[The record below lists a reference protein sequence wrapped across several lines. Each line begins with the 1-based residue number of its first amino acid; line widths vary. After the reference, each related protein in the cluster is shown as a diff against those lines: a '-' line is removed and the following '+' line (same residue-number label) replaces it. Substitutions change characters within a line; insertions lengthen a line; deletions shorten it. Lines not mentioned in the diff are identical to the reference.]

1 MSEEF
6 LAVVKLVSGEE
17 IVAKVTELEDDQI
30 VIECPAMM
38 NSSSSRRM
46 NVNIVKIEPWI
57 KSGRETTYIVG
68 MDKVLTISEIF
79 DEDIAHT
86 YTRFAMAY
94 YYNIKIPK
102 PNKITKEMGY
112 VSSVKDARASLEKL
126 FNES

>member
-46 NVNIVKIEPWI
+46 NVNIVKVEPWI
-57 KSGRETTYIVG
+57 KSGRETTYIVR

-94 YYNIKIPK
+94 YYNICLLYTSPS
-102 PNKITKEMGY
+102 PRD
-112 VSSVKDARASLEKL
+112 S
-126 FNES
+126 

>member
-46 NVNIVKIEPWI
+46 NVNIVKVEPWI
-57 KSGRETTYIVG
+57 KSGRETTYIVR

-86 YTRFAMAY
+86 YTRFAMELTTTISRY
-94 YYNIKIPK
+94 LNPTRSLRKWV
-102 PNKITKEMGY
+102 TCQ
-112 VSSVKDARASLEKL
+112 VSKMQELL
-126 FNES
+126 

>member
-46 NVNIVKIEPWI
+46 NVNIVKVEPWI
-57 KSGRETTYIVG
+57 KSGRETTYIVR

-94 YYNIKIPK
+94 YYNIKMPK
-102 PNKITKEMGY
+102 PNNITKEMGY

>member
-6 LAVVKLVSGEE
+6 LAVIKLVSGEE
-17 IVAKVTELEDDQI
+17 IVAKVTQLEEDQI
-30 VIECPAMM
+30 LVECPAMM
-38 NSSSSRRM
+38 NSSSSRKM

-68 MDKVLTISEIF
+68 MNKVLTISEIF
-79 DEDIAHT
+79 DEDIVHT

-94 YYNIKIPK
+94 YYNIKMPK

-112 VSSVKDARASLEKL
+112 VSSVKDARESLEKL
-126 FNES
+126 FNKS

>member
-1 MSEEF
+1 M
-6 LAVVKLVSGEE
+6 
-17 IVAKVTELEDDQI
+17 AKVTELEDDQI

-46 NVNIVKIEPWI
+46 NVNIVKVEPWI

>member
-46 NVNIVKIEPWI
+46 NVNIVKVEPWI
-57 KSGRETTYIVG
+57 KSGRETTYIVR

-86 YTRFAMAY
+86 YTRFAMLTTTISRCL
-94 YYNIKIPK
+94 NPTRSLRKWV
-102 PNKITKEMGY
+102 MCQ
-112 VSSVKDARASLEKL
+112 VSKMQELL
-126 FNES
+126 